1 MNKNLRSVLALLL
14 VLVLMLSLAACGKQ
28 NEEETAPEETAAPEY
43 VYTAAYKT
51 VSGGSAYMEPQ
62 VFTED
67 GFYVTA
73 NEKVGTKVP
82 EDGVIEYEG
91 QYDIYEPRLYFVG
104 KDGTAR
110 KLADYEPLPAAENT
124 EGYAGFYS
132 GSGVVG
138 MRLAGDG
145 NLILVENTYVSYFTG
160 DESQM
165 EADDAWQLWEYNDDY
180 IIRVL
185 DSKGRELRQ
194 AKIDYDTGDGGSL
207 DFYSMKLD
215 GDDNI
220 LATSDMK
227 LVAFKQ
233 DGSVAYT
240 IEADDYMN
248 GIIQLKDG
256 RLGVSQNG
264 EEGMELRML
273 DMDGHKLSGET
284 YALPNEAYNLMPG
297 GGDYDL
303 YYNGGQSLYGYKLET
318 QEGERI
324 LNWLDVDING
334 NYLAGVHVNEDGSI
348 IGVLNSYDQPDQ
360 VTTELVNLTQVPY
373 DSVPHK
379 SELTL
384 AVMDINYNYELS
396 SAIIRFNRAS
406 DTSRIHVVDY
416 SQYNTEEDTSA
427 GLTKLTTEIL
437 SGKLPD
443 LLCLSNLPYSQ
454 LAAKGLLEDLYPY
467 LDADKELD
475 RSDFFA
481 NVLKAMEVDG
491 KLYEVTPSFAV
502 NTLIGASSV
511 VGDTPGWTY
520 ADFNAALAKMP
531 AGCDPLDQYTTRD
544 DMLRTL
550 VSLEMESLVDWNTGK
565 VSFDSQNFIDML
577 NFAARFPKAFDWDNY
592 EWTDADQA
600 ENRIKDGRQMLMN
613 ASVYYVDSII
623 YNDMYFGGETTYIGY
638 PTNEGVGSM
647 LRLGSGDGALY
658 AMSSKCSDKQAGWQ
672 FLRSFLLEEN
682 QKNGW
687 GLPTNVNAFNAMLKK
702 SMTPEYRK
710 DADGNFVLDQNG
722 EKIQVSRGSY
732 GMADGSIKYVY
743 ALTQEQADKLL
754 DVIMTTT
761 KVADESDSIFDIVN
775 EQAQAFFAG
784 QKSAEEV
791 ARLIQSKA
799 NIYVNE
805 QR

>member
-1 MNKNLRSVLALLL
+1 MNKKVRSLLALLL
-14 VLVLMLSLAACGKQ
+14 AAVLMLGLAACGKQ
-28 NEEETAPEETAAPEY
+28 GGEEPKPEETETPEY

-51 VSGGSAYMEPQ
+51 IDGANSFMSPQ

-67 GFYVTA
+67 GFYVTSH
-73 NEKVGTKVP
+73 EKVGTAVP
-82 EDGVIEYEG
+82 EGATIEYEG
-91 QYDIYEPRLYFVG
+91 QYDVLEPRLYFVG
-104 KDGTAR
+104 KDGSAK
-110 KLADYEPLPAAENT
+110 KLADYEPIPAQENT

-132 GSGVVG
+132 GSGVTG
-138 MRLAGDG
+138 MSLTGDG
-145 NLILVENTYVSYFTG
+145 KLIVVENNYVSYFTG

-165 EADDAWQLWEYNDDY
+165 EADDAWQLWEYTDDY

-185 DSKGRELRQ
+185 DSKGKELSR
-194 AKIDYDTGDGGSL
+194 AKVDYDTGNGGYL
-207 DFYSMKLD
+207 GFYGMKLD
-215 GDDNI
+215 KDDNI
-220 LATSDMK
+220 LATSDMQ
-227 LVAFKQ
+227 LVAIKQ

-240 IEADDYMN
+240 IPSSDYVN
-248 GIIQLKDG
+248 SVVQLQDGSLGITQY
-256 RLGVSQNG
+256 G
-264 EEGMELRML
+264 EQGMELHML
-273 DMDGHKLSGET
+273 DMDAHKLSDET
-284 YALPNEAYNLMPG
+284 YTLPNDAYDMLPG

-303 YYNGGQSLYGYKLET
+303 YYVGGQSLYGYKLET

-334 NYLAGVHVNEDGSI
+334 NYMSGIHVNEDGSI
-348 IGVLNSYDQPDQ
+348 IGVLNSYDQPDE
-360 VTTELVNLTQVPY
+360 VTCELVNLTQVPY

-379 SELTL
+379 TELTL
-384 AVMDINYNYELS
+384 AVMDINYDYELS
-396 SAIIRFNRAS
+396 NAIIRFNRGS
-406 DTSRIHVVDY
+406 DTTRIRVVDY
-416 SQYNTEEDTSA
+416 AQYNTEEDYSA

-491 KLYEVTPSFAV
+491 KLYEITPSFAI

-550 VSLEMESLVDWNTGK
+550 LSLEMENLVDWNTGK

-577 NFAARFPKAFDWDNY
+577 NFASRFPKAFDWDNY
-592 EWTDADQA
+592 EWTDADQT
-600 ENRIKDGRQMLMN
+600 ENRIKDGRQMLMS
-613 ASVYYVDSII
+613 AGIYYVDSII

-647 LRLGSGDGALY
+647 LRLGAGDGALY

-682 QKNGW
+682 QKDNW
-687 GLPTNVNAFNAMLKK
+687 GLPTNVNAFNTMIKK
-702 SMTPEYRK
+702 AMTPEYRK

-732 GMADGSIKYVY
+732 GMADGSIKYIY

-754 DVIMTTT
+754 AVIMTTT
-761 KVADESDSIFDIVN
+761 KVADESDSIYDIVN

>member
-14 VLVLMLSLAACGKQ
+14 VPVLMLSLAACGKQ

-91 QYDIYEPRLYFVG
+91 QYDIYELRLYFVG
-104 KDGTAR
+104 KDGAAK
-110 KLADYEPLPAAENT
+110 KLTDYEPL
-124 EGYAGFYS
+124 S
-132 GSGVVG
+132 GPQADDYTQAYTYPVG
-138 MRLAGDG
+138 MRALSNG
-145 NLILVENTYVSYFTG
+145 NLLDVEELNIGVFTG
-160 DESQM
+160 TEEQF
-165 EADDAWQLWEYNDDY
+165 ATDDSYNYWEWDQGYY
-180 IIRVL
+180 IRIL
-185 DSKGRELRQ
+185 DTNGKELNQ
-194 AKIDYDTGDGGSL
+194 ARIDYDTGDGGYL

-220 LATSDMK
+220 LAISDMK

-240 IEADDYMN
+240 IEADDYVN
-248 GIIQLKDG
+248 GLVQLKDG
-256 RLGVSQNG
+256 RLGFSQYG
-264 EEGMELRML
+264 EEGMELHML
-273 DMDGHKLSGET
+273 DMDGHKLTGET
-284 YALPNEAYNLMPG
+284 YALPNDAYDLMPG

-334 NYLAGVHVNEDGSI
+334 NYLAGVHVNGDGSI
-348 IGVLNSYDQPDQ
+348 IGVLNSYDEPDQ
-360 VTTELVNLTQVPY
+360 VTTELVNLSQVPY

-379 SELTL
+379 AELTL
-384 AVMDINYNYELS
+384 AVMDINYNNELS
-396 SAIIRFNRAS
+396 SAVIRFNRAS
-406 DTSRIHVVDY
+406 DTSRIRVVDY
-416 SQYNTEEDTSA
+416 AQYNTEEDYSA

-443 LLCLSNLPYSQ
+443 LLCLNNLPYSQ

-467 LDADKELD
+467 LDADKELS

-491 KLYEVTPSFAV
+491 KLYEVTPSFAI

-613 ASVYYVDSII
+613 ASIYYVDSII
-623 YNDMYFGGETTYIGY
+623 YNDMYFGGDTTYIGY

-647 LRLGSGDGALY
+647 LNLGAGDGALY

-682 QKNGW
+682 QKNSW

-722 EKIQVSRGSY
+722 EKIQVSRGTY
-732 GMADGSIKYVY
+732 GMADGSTKYVY

>member
-14 VLVLMLSLAACGKQ
+14 VPVLMLSLAACGKQ

-51 VSGGSAYMEPQ
+51 VSGGSAYMDPQ

-104 KDGTAR
+104 KDGAAK
-110 KLADYEPLPAAENT
+110 KLADYEPL
-124 EGYAGFYS
+124 S
-132 GSGVVG
+132 GPQADDYTQAYTYPVG
-138 MRLAGDG
+138 MRALSNG
-145 NLILVENTYVSYFTG
+145 NLLDVEELNIGVFTG
-160 DESQM
+160 TEEQFA
-165 EADDAWQLWEYNDDY
+165 ADDSYNYWEWDQGYY
-180 IIRVL
+180 IRIL
-185 DSKGRELRQ
+185 DTNGKELNQ
-194 AKIDYDTGDGGSL
+194 ARIDYDTGDGGYL

-220 LATSDMK
+220 LAISDMK

-240 IEADDYMN
+240 IEADDYVN
-248 GIIQLKDG
+248 GLVQLKDG
-256 RLGVSQNG
+256 RLGFSQYG
-264 EEGMELRML
+264 EEGMELHML
-273 DMDGHKLSGET
+273 DMDGHKLTGET
-284 YALPNEAYNLMPG
+284 YALPNDAYDLMPG

-334 NYLAGVHVNEDGSI
+334 NYLGGVHVNGDGSI

-396 SAIIRFNRAS
+396 SAVIRFNRAS
-406 DTSRIHVVDY
+406 DTSRIRVVDY
-416 SQYNTEEDTSA
+416 AQYNTEEDYSA

-443 LLCLSNLPYSQ
+443 LLCLNNLPYSQ

-491 KLYEVTPSFAV
+491 KLYEVTPSFTI

-613 ASVYYVDSII
+613 ASIYYVDSII
-623 YNDMYFGGETTYIGY
+623 YNDMYFGGDTTYIGY

-682 QKNGW
+682 QKNSW

>member
-14 VLVLMLSLAACGKQ
+14 VPVLMLSLAACGKQ

-334 NYLAGVHVNEDGSI
+334 NYLAGVHVNGDGSI

-360 VTTELVNLTQVPY
+360 VTTELVNLSQVPY

-396 SAIIRFNRAS
+396 SAVIRFNRAS
-406 DTSRIHVVDY
+406 DTSRIRVVDY

-467 LDADKELD
+467 LDADKELS

-613 ASVYYVDSII
+613 ASIYYVDSII
-623 YNDMYFGGETTYIGY
+623 YNDMYFGGDTTYIGY

>member
-14 VLVLMLSLAACGKQ
+14 VPVLMLSLAACGKQ

-110 KLADYEPLPAAENT
+110 KLADYEPL
-124 EGYAGFYS
+124 S
-132 GSGVVG
+132 GPQADDYTQAYTYPVG
-138 MRLAGDG
+138 MRALSNG
-145 NLILVENTYVSYFTG
+145 NLLDVEELNIGVFTG
-160 DESQM
+160 TEEQF
-165 EADDAWQLWEYNDDY
+165 ATDDSYNYWEWDQGYY
-180 IIRVL
+180 IRIL
-185 DSKGRELRQ
+185 DTNGKELNQ
-194 AKIDYDTGDGGSL
+194 ARIDYDTGDGGYL

-264 EEGMELRML
+264 EEGMELHML

-396 SAIIRFNRAS
+396 SAVIRFNRAS
-406 DTSRIHVVDY
+406 DTSRIRVVDY

-467 LDADKELD
+467 LDADKELS

-613 ASVYYVDSII
+613 ASIYYVDSII
-623 YNDMYFGGETTYIGY
+623 YNDMYFGGDTTYIGY